1 MRLSLLSLLCLWIEI
16 ENVSSVDYLTQAN
29 KDQLL
34 LGFCYFLCCVFN
46 LCKLGHA
53 SKTIDTVYNTHCYF
67 DGYFNRKKCVLYKG
81 KYGNPMQEGRGERGV
96 NDHPIRQGSKQK

>member
-46 LCKLGHA
+46 VCKLGRA
-53 SKTIDTVYNTHCYF
+53 
-67 DGYFNRKKCVLYKG
+67 
-81 KYGNPMQEGRGERGV
+81 
-96 NDHPIRQGSKQK
+96 

>member
-46 LCKLGHA
+46 VCKLGRA
-53 SKTIDTVYNTHCYF
+53 SRTAILMVIFIEKSAYYTRVNTVIPC
-67 DGYFNRKKCVLYKG
+67 RKG
-81 KYGNPMQEGRGERGV
+81 GERRG
-96 NDHPIRQGSKQK
+96 